1 MTKLANISTASTAPS
16 APLSSIGPVK
26 FQAVHALTDCSQCT
40 HEIREGY
47 FSGFKD
53 NGDGSVTATYESPTD
68 VVTLTLAGTKFTS
81 VREKKEDTGESDNRT
96 TGTLVKERAG
106 PTGGW
111 KAVVEEIS
119 EDGNEISG
127 HFENINDA

>member
-1 MTKLANISTASTAPS
+1 
-16 APLSSIGPVK
+16 
-26 FQAVHALTDCSQCT
+26 
-40 HEIREGY
+40 
-47 FSGFKD
+47 
-53 NGDGSVTATYESPTD
+53 VTAAYDSPTD
-68 VVTLTLAGTKFTS
+68 VVKLTLAGTKFTS

-111 KAVVEEIS
+111 KAVVEETS

-127 HFENINDA
+127 HFDNINDA